1 MCILYTIYHKKNESS
16 KRPENIFPAEVLG
29 MECYKGSKK
38 LGPFLVFVEFLESF
52 STSMPKR
59 TTHLNSINYKKKNAN
74 QKVTRYPQTNKN
86 INTQNLWVTTPLN
99 NLGAIF
105 VVYYTYICHIN

>member
-1 MCILYTIYHKKNESS
+1 MAPWEKRWDFLGISLCFSDTCDVYTIYHKKNESS

-59 TTHLNSINYKKKNAN
+59 TTHLNSINYPR
-74 QKVTRYPQTNKN
+74 T
-86 INTQNLWVTTPLN
+86 
-99 NLGAIF
+99 
-105 VVYYTYICHIN
+105 